1 MSDPGVDVT
10 TFRYHARLGRT
21 ARHPFTRLQLVTLVS
36 SLAAMASA
44 AGAHPLR
51 AQGVAAEPAP
61 PSRDELEG
69 ARIVLVTGS
78 TSGLGREGALALAE
92 PGTHVIVHGRNRER
106 GLEVVAEIEQAGAT
120 ASFYAA
126 DFASMAEVRAL
137 GEAILRDYDHLNV
150 LVNNAG
156 IWLTGDDTR
165 YESADGY
172 ELSFAVN
179 YLSGYLL
186 TRMLLPLIPDDATSR
201 IVNVASVAQTPIDFD
216 DPMIEENYSG
226 NRSYGQSKLAQV
238 TFTMDLAREL
248 ADTDIVVTTLHPA
261 TLMDTNMV
269 LSAGVEPRSS
279 VEEGR
284 DAVMHL
290 IESPDIPSGSY
301 FNGENAAR
309 ANDQAYDEDAQRR
322 LRELSD
328 GLVSP

>member
-1 MSDPGVDVT
+1 MFCHCTRSG
-10 TFRYHARLGRT
+10 RIYRHSLARLQ
-21 ARHPFTRLQLVTLVS
+21 FVTLVG
-36 SLAAMASA
+36 SLAAVASA
-44 AGAHPLR
+44 GSARELR

-61 PSRDELEG
+61 PSRERLEG
-69 ARIVLVTGS
+69 ERIVLVTGS
-78 TSGLGREGALALAE
+78 TGGLGREVALSLAQ
-92 PGTHVIVHGRNRER
+92 PGTHIIVHGRNRDR
-106 GLEVVAEIEQAGAT
+106 GLEVVEEIARTGAT

-156 IWLTGDDTR
+156 IWLTGDDSR

-186 TRMLLPLIPDDATSR
+186 TRMLLPLIPDTPSSR

-216 DPMIEENYSG
+216 DPMIEEGYSG

-248 ADTDIVVTTLHPA
+248 ADTDIVVTSLHPA

-279 VEEGR
+279 VDEGR
-284 DAVMHL
+284 DAVLHL

-301 FNGENAAR
+301 FNGQTPAR
-309 ANDQAYDEDAQRR
+309 ANAQAYDEDAQRR